1 LTRSLRVT
9 HDNLRLRDPAFVERV
24 DVDFER
30 EAERQNGAALPARLD
45 AKREPRP
52 PMFLPLVLRGLTLE
66 NRVGVSPMCMYSAVD
81 GTADDFQLVHLGSR
95 AIGGAG
101 LVMTEMT
108 NVSAE
113 ARITLG
119 CTGMYDDRHVA
130 AWRRVT
136 DFVHR
141 ESFSKIGI
149 QLGHAGRKG
158 STLPPWQGQDVPLES
173 GGWETIGP
181 SALPWDTRHA
191 PPRVMTRADMNR
203 VTADFVRAAERSVL
217 AGFDLVELHC
227 AHGYLLSTFLS
238 PLTNQRDDEY
248 GGSPESRCRYPLEV
262 FQAMRAALPQ
272 EMPMSVRINASD
284 WAPEGTSEEDVLTFA
299 RLLKRAGCDLIDVS
313 SGSMVTE
320 QRPQYGRLYQVP
332 FAELVR
338 SEVEIPTAAVGNI
351 SSFTDVNGVLAG
363 RRADICFIARAHLFD
378 PYWVRHA
385 AQAQGYELAWPKP
398 YGVLRGY
405 SPRFS

>member
-1 LTRSLRVT
+1 
-9 HDNLRLRDPAFVERV
+9 
-24 DVDFER
+24 
-30 EAERQNGAALPARLD
+30 
-45 AKREPRP
+45 
-52 PMFLPLVLRGLTLE
+52 MFLPLVLRGLTLE